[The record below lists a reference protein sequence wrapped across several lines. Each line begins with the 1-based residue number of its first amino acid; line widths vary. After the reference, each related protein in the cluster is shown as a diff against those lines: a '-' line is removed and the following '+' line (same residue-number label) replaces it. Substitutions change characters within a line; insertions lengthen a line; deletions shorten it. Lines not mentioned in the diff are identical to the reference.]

1 MSALMVAFRLVHVI
15 CGALW
20 VGMVV
25 FTTWF
30 LMPAVRDAGPDGG
43 KVLAALQRRGIMT
56 LMPALA
62 IATLVS
68 GLGLYWRVSGNLGGN
83 FATSPTGLAFGIGGV
98 SAIVA
103 YLVGIIVMRPAM
115 MRSAALLAGMGA
127 TPGAPDTAGR
137 MEEVGRLRA
146 RGAAAGRVVATLLLV
161 SVALMAVARYL

>member
-1 MSALMVAFRLVHVI
+1 MSALMVVFRLVHVV

-68 GLGLYWRVSGNLGGN
+68 GLGLYWRVSGSLDGD
-83 FATSPTGLAFGIGGV
+83 FATSPMGLAFGIGGV

-103 YLVGIIVMRPAM
+103 YLVGITVMRPSM
-115 MRSAALLAGMGA
+115 MRATALLAEMGA
-127 TPGAPDTAGR
+127 TPGAPDAAGR

-146 RGAAAGRVVATLLLV
+146 RAAAAGRAVATLLLV